1 MTRGRLSLLAGTCLV
16 ASVTVATAS
25 VAVPQGVRIAL
36 GVLMVLVLP
45 GFALVC
51 AVLPERQLSSGECLL
66 ASVGMSLAIV
76 TCVAVL
82 LGATP
87 IGLTRGSLAVVL
99 GGSTIILSIF
109 AGFRMRF
116 SSDKRRSRQSASEGN
131 QTLNG
136 LPPGISREHLR

>member
-131 QTLNG
+131 QGLN
-136 LPPGISREHLR
+136 PGISREHLR

>member
-1 MTRGRLSLLAGTCLV
+1 MTRGRLSLLAGTCV
-16 ASVTVATAS
+16 GASVTVATAT
-25 VAVPQGVRIAL
+25 VVVPQGVRIVL

-87 IGLTRGSLAVVL
+87 VGLTRESLAVAL
-99 GGSTIILSIF
+99 GGGTIILSIF

-116 SSDKRRSRQSASEGN
+116 SSDKRRSRQNASEGN
-131 QTLNG
+131 QTLN
-136 LPPGISREHLR
+136 PGISREHLR